1 MSNSEGPIRRRRI
14 AGESKPAA
22 PAKKA
27 VAKKAVVKKD
37 SAKRVVAEPGV
48 ARKAPVKKSPVK
60 KSPVKALGARA
71 VSVKQAAARKSSAA
85 PLAKPPVPLK
95 PAPTRAAAGAESVA
109 RDDRPTWQPP
119 RRELRWLA
127 PAALVAVAALV
138 VGSWFAVTQ
147 ISGRSND
154 KVATS
159 NEQATAAAGAAAETI
174 FSFTYDKLPE
184 HLKASKALMTT
195 SFAKQ
200 FDKIAPALTELAPQR
215 KIQVQA
221 VARNA
226 GAVAC
231 GDNCSANRANILV
244 FVDQARLVG
253 NSKEP
258 TVFGNRI
265 TVLMV
270 KQHGS
275 WLVSDIRA
283 L

>member
-1 MSNSEGPIRRRRI
+1 MSSSEGPIRRRRI

-27 VAKKAVVKKD
+27 SAKKVVAKKAPAKKAA
-37 SAKRVVAEPGV
+37 AKVAPAKVAPAKKAPAKVSIAKPAAKTLVPPTVVAPPRPV
-48 ARKAPVKKSPVK
+48 AR
-60 KSPVKALGARA
+60 
-71 VSVKQAAARKSSAA
+71 
-85 PLAKPPVPLK
+85 
-95 PAPTRAAAGAESVA
+95 PAEVGAGAGGSN
-109 RDDRPTWQPP
+109 RPPA
-119 RRELRWLA
+119 RELRWLV
-127 PAALVAVAALV
+127 PATLIAVAALV
-138 VGSWFAVTQ
+138 AGSWFAVVQ
-147 ISGRSND
+147 ISNRGND
-154 KVATS
+154 DVTTS
-159 NEQATAAAGAAAETI
+159 NEQAASAASTAAQTI

-184 HLKASKALMTT
+184 HLTASKALMTK

-221 VARNA
+221 VARDA
-226 GAVAC
+226 GAIQC
-231 GDNCSANRANILV
+231 GDNCSSTKADILV

-265 TVLMV
+265 TVSMV
-270 KQHGS
+270 KQHGG
-275 WLVSDIRA
+275 WLVADIRA

>member
-27 VAKKAVVKKD
+27 VAKKVAAKKAP
-37 SAKRVVAEPGV
+37 AKKA
-48 ARKAPVKKSPVK
+48 APVK
-60 KSPVKALGARA
+60 
-71 VSVKQAAARKSSAA
+71 VSI
-85 PLAKPPVPLK
+85 AKPPPPAPKVV
-95 PAPTRAAAGAESVA
+95 APTRPVA
-109 RDDRPTWQPP
+109 RPAEVATKDRGLAGPP
-119 RRELRWLA
+119 AKELRWLI
-127 PAALVAVAALV
+127 PAALIAVAALIA
-138 VGSWFAVTQ
+138 GSWFAVDQ
-147 ISGRSND
+147 ISHNGSD
-154 KVATS
+154 DSVATS
-159 NEQATAAAGAAAETI
+159 NRQAASAAGSAAQTI

-184 HLKASKALMTT
+184 HLTASKALMTK

-226 GAVAC
+226 GAMEC
-231 GDNCSANRANILV
+231 GDTCSPTKANILV
-244 FVDQARLVG
+244 FVDQARLIG
-253 NSKEP
+253 TSKEP

-265 TVLMV
+265 TVSMV

-275 WLVSDIRA
+275 WLVADIRA